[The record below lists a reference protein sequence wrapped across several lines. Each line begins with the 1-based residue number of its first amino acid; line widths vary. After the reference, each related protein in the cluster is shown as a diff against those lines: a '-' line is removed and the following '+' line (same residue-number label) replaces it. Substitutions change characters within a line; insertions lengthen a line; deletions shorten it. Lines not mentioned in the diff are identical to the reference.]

1 MNTPGE
7 HTICLKRY
15 AFSVNRG
22 RMFSRAHLLQTL
34 MHAIQI
40 AWGYSLMLVFMT
52 YNVYLCLSLVLGATL
67 GYFVAG
73 WSRTQITDQ
82 NEHCH

>member
-1 MNTPGE
+1 MRLSHVVQTVM
-7 HTICLKRY
+7 HT
-15 AFSVNRG
+15 V
-22 RMFSRAHLLQTL
+22 
-34 MHAIQI
+34 QI
-40 AWGYSLMLVFMT
+40 FVSYCLMLVFMT